1 MNRKVVVSGIGIVSS
16 IGIGKDTFWK
26 NLINGISGIKE
37 VTLFDT
43 SKYSRHLA
51 GEITGLYTGNW
62 ISALIDAIKLV
73 DEIFS
78 AEIEEAADIVI
89 GSAGVIPAILTSI
102 RHPN

>member
-1 MNRKVVVSGIGIVSS
+1 LIFELPPTPWSLGNTDILYPCGRQPLKQLPDFIINMVS
-16 IGIGKDTFWK
+16 
-26 NLINGISGIKE
+26 N
-37 VTLFDT
+37 
-43 SKYSRHLA
+43 LA
-51 GEITGLYTGNW
+51 GEITGLYAGNW